1 MAWTLCSGTRK
12 KERVRILGN
21 VKLSARLS
29 AVPDNAQSSLSIK
42 MSGFWK
48 FNNAAIS
55 IGYSIQIIS
64 KQLKLWPSKANVKVY
79 RIKKINNYLHMD
91 VYICQLI
98 GIFAPLLFWLFV
110 CFVFTFRNF
119 WPYLTFLNRSI
130 L

>member
-55 IGYSIQIIS
+55 IGYLGPPQAIQGHLEFFLIGFHGWNQRAMNHFIGMEN
-64 KQLKLWPSKANVKVY
+64 KN
-79 RIKKINNYLHMD
+79 IKKQKSQFID
-91 VYICQLI
+91 
-98 GIFAPLLFWLFV
+98 
-110 CFVFTFRNF
+110 
-119 WPYLTFLNRSI
+119 
-130 L
+130 